1 MNEGA
6 VEVCWVTEEEAEG
19 NRRDRAL
26 GNAWYILGTQ

>member
-6 VEVCWVTEEEAEG
+6 VEVCSVSEEKAEG

-26 GNAWYILGTQ
+26 GNAWYILGT